1 MEPKVSICIPI
12 YNAEK
17 FIHETIASVLAQTYQ
32 DFEIVITDNCSTD
45 NSAAI
50 IQSFNDPR
58 IQYHKNDSNIGAEG
72 NWNKVLTLANGSY
85 VKLLCA
91 DDVIYSTCLE
101 EQVTVLDN
109 KENAD
114 VVLVTSHKDVINQDG
129 KLVMTR
135 KYPGKKG
142 HINGL
147 AALRKSL
154 RRGTNIIG
162 EPVAGLFRREILQKS
177 GYYNG
182 DNLYMID
189 IDLWSRMLKFGD
201 LYVIDKV
208 LYAFRISTQSLSTN
222 IGFGQVKLFNTFVDK
237 LFADKSFNISIFD
250 KAMAKTMALAMGIA
264 RNMIYVIYFR
274 KK

>member
-45 NSAAI
+45 GSAAI

-58 IQYHKNDSNIGAEG
+58 IRYMKNDSNIGAEG

-91 DDVIYSTCLE
+91 DDVIYPTCLE
-101 EQVTVLDN
+101 EQVAVLDN
-109 KENAD
+109 PRNAN
-114 VVLVTSHKDVINQDG
+114 VVLVTSHKEVINQDG

>member
-1 MEPKVSICIPI
+1 MKPKVSICIPI

-32 DFEIVITDNCSTD
+32 DFEIIITDNCSTD
-45 NSAAI
+45 GSAKI

-58 IQYHKNDSNIGAEG
+58 IRYHKNDSNIGAEG

-91 DDVIYSTCLE
+91 DDVIYPTCLE
-101 EQVTVLDN
+101 EQVAVLDN
-109 KENAD
+109 KENVD

>member
-45 NSAAI
+45 GSAAI

-58 IQYHKNDSNIGAEG
+58 IRYHKNDSNIGAEG

>member
-17 FIHETIASVLAQTYQ
+17 FIHETIASVLSQTYQ

-45 NSAAI
+45 GSAAI

-58 IQYHKNDSNIGAEG
+58 IRYVKNDSNIGAEG

-91 DDVIYSTCLE
+91 DDVIYPSCLE
-101 EQVTVLDN
+101 EQVAVLDN
-109 KENAD
+109 PQNAN

-154 RRGTNIIG
+154 RRGTNILG
-162 EPVAGLFRREILQKS
+162 EPVAGLFRKEILQKS

>member
-32 DFEIVITDNCSTD
+32 DFEIIITDNCSTD
-45 NSAAI
+45 GSATI

-58 IQYHKNDSNIGAEG
+58 IRYHKNDSNIGAEG

-91 DDVIYSTCLE
+91 DDVIYPTCLE
-101 EQVTVLDN
+101 EQVAVLDN

-114 VVLVTSHKDVINQDG
+114 VVLVTTHKDVINQDG

-154 RRGTNIIG
+154 RRGTNILG